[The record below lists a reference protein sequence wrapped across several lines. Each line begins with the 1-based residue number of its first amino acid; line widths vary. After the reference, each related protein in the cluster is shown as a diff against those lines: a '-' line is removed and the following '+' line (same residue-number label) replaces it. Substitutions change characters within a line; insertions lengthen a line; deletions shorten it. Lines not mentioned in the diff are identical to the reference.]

1 MDIEFVQNTGIV
13 TILTP
18 STSTT
23 PVLSMYNTWCD
34 ELGVTKDT
42 LGIADFTNRD
52 DGVAQQILDKSIN
65 NVDSE
70 IGVGISSEGG
80 FEIVNPSRILDARK
94 YINIPNVD
102 RLCLSNYLGNRFI
115 LSYHSNG
122 IGDSIHVFYG
132 QKTTNA
138 LIWYTKS
145 SVQESA
151 IRINF
156 GKNFIVA
163 IKDIGGITI
172 PVYANELDG
181 NVFIKQTM
189 LATQKRSDNNITVIT
204 GSYFYGNF
212 VGKVIDENGN
222 PAKRLVRG
230 HVRATGKI
238 IGETMSADDGTFQLP
253 TNSKEECYIV
263 AFDDD
268 IAPSLNAL
276 IYDRVKFT

>member
-1 MDIEFVQNTGIV
+1 MAIEFVQNTGMV

-42 LGIADFTNRD
+42 LGIADFNHIAG
-52 DGVAQQILDKSIN
+52 GVAPQILDKSIN
-65 NVDSE
+65 NVDGE

-80 FEIVNPSRILDARK
+80 FEIVNPSRILDARQNIAMPN
-94 YINIPNVD
+94 INSFY
-102 RLCLSNYLGNRFI
+102 LSNYAGNRFI
-115 LSYHSNG
+115 LSYHPNG
-122 IGDSIHVFYG
+122 VYEWIDVFYG

-145 SVQESA
+145 SRQESA
-151 IRINF
+151 VRINF

-163 IKDIGGITI
+163 IKDIAGVTI

-181 NVFIKQTM
+181 NFFIKQTM

-268 IAPSLNAL
+268 IDPSLNAL